1 MGVGGRKPNTGSAES
16 EQHRQYGHM
25 TLLIPGFCT
34 CYSRVV
40 DTMLHKHVIT
50 NTVTNHVISG
60 SMESMSMANM
70 RSQRAQQT

>member
-1 MGVGGRKPNTGSAES
+1 
-16 EQHRQYGHM
+16 M